1 MGNPVHNRE
10 PFNIYP
16 ADKERNIRVIR
27 WLLKSICLWPRSSN
41 ASIVDRVFSEC
52 LLVTCFFLLIITM
65 VSCGR
70 VLFVKE
76 RADVDLLMTHI
87 GPFLCYVMTIMKYIC
102 LVLHVDDIRSCV
114 KYIEVDWNTVRSNE
128 DYEVMLRNAKI
139 GGLMAT
145 SIAAFMHCA
154 VQFYSVTRCLMK
166 NVVEV
171 DNVSVTI
178 RELPY
183 PFYNEILDVR
193 FSPAYELVLVLHVVS
208 AFVMSGVTS
217 VTCGLMVIFVMHA
230 CGQLKILIIWLND
243 IVQDNDAI
251 NISTVQRK
259 MGFIVEH
266 HLKFCVPHRGSN
278 ISDMFR
284 GSGRRFAD
292 IVSPR
297 ILFYHGM
304 ESKQKRKH
312 RNVLY
317 SRLFFFVQYFYNLL
331 HCRNSQR
338 TVQTCWYSDLYVGVV
353 SSTSEN
359 CYRSSSDKFEV

>member
-1 MGNPVHNRE
+1 
-10 PFNIYP
+10 
-16 ADKERNIRVIR
+16 
-27 WLLKSICLWPRSSN
+27 
-41 ASIVDRVFSEC
+41 
-52 LLVTCFFLLIITM
+52 M

-266 HLKFCVPHRGSN
+266 HLKV
-278 ISDMFR
+278 I
-284 GSGRRFAD
+284 
-292 IVSPR
+292 
-297 ILFYHGM
+297 
-304 ESKQKRKH
+304 K
-312 RNVLY
+312 
-317 SRLFFFVQYFYNLL
+317 
-331 HCRNSQR
+331 
-338 TVQTCWYSDLYVGVV
+338 
-353 SSTSEN
+353 
-359 CYRSSSDKFEV
+359 